1 MKRVVVSRSWH
12 GFAPIPQLSDPGC
25 KGGTCAW
32 PKRKA
37 LLFTNNAEYTVGM
50 RINITLRASFGASH
64 RPNKRASNVRPRVA
78 ERRTLTHCMLCDR
91 VADDG
96 KTWPTQ
102 LPIGPRLPAVPNS
115 TNGLSGPGGY
125 SDVILHEHAGQ
136 DWAAVIFEESDPNSC
151 AIKVAIV
158 DPVLLLPKDGS
169 TTSLKSDDTPSE
181 ANMAI
186 ANYSVPSSLP
196 TNATSRVFIV
206 GGGFKESATPSCRLS
221 ASGWSRQKSYSC
233 GVEFRISKVADS
245 GSL

>member
-1 MKRVVVSRSWH
+1 MKRVVASRSWH

-37 LLFTNNAEYTVGM
+37 LLFTNNAESTVGM
-50 RINITLRASFGASH
+50 RINITLRASFGASYH
-64 RPNKRASNVRPRVA
+64 PKRASNVHPRVA
-78 ERRTLTHCMLCDR
+78 ERRTLTHCMLCNR

-158 DPVLLLPKDGS
+158 DPALLLPKDVVW
-169 TTSLKSDDTPSE
+169 K
-181 ANMAI
+181 
-186 ANYSVPSSLP
+186 Y
-196 TNATSRVFIV
+196 R
-206 GGGFKESATPSCRLS
+206 
-221 ASGWSRQKSYSC
+221 
-233 GVEFRISKVADS
+233 
-245 GSL
+245 

>member
-1 MKRVVVSRSWH
+1 
-12 GFAPIPQLSDPGC
+12 
-25 KGGTCAW
+25 
-32 PKRKA
+32 
-37 LLFTNNAEYTVGM
+37 
-50 RINITLRASFGASH
+50 
-64 RPNKRASNVRPRVA
+64 
-78 ERRTLTHCMLCDR
+78 MLCDR

-136 DWAAVIFEESDPNSC
+136 DWAAVIFEESDPYSC

-221 ASGWSRQKSYSC
+221 ASGWSLDKRATAVVSNF
-233 GVEFRISKVADS
+233 V
-245 GSL
+245 